1 MTALTTRAHIEK
13 QFIVSGHCDL
23 DNPDT
28 IITYSNKLIY
38 AGKWEIGLYDRIQA
52 YANRV
57 DKPVDVRSPHG
68 TFLCSIMPET
78 EVQP

>member
-1 MTALTTRAHIEK
+1 MTPMTNLK
-13 QFIVSGHCDL
+13 DKFIVSGQCDL

-28 IITYSNKLIY
+28 LITYGDKLIY
-38 AGKWEIGLYDRIQA
+38 AGRWEIGLYNRIQA

-68 TFLCSIMPET
+68 TFLCSITPET